1 MGNQDAIDRH
11 HETDMM
17 KEIIALREKY
27 DLHMKVDKFIRQN
40 DGAMIM
46 PKSILENNV
55 RNNYK

>member
-40 DGAMIM
+40 DGSNDNAKKYIR
-46 PKSILENNV
+46 E
-55 RNNYK
+55 